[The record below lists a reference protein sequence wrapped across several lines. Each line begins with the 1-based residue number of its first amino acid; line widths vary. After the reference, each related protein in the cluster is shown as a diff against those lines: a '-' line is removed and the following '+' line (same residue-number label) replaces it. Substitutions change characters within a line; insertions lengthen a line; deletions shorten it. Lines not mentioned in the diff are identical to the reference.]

1 MVKVRRVDLNEMSGR
16 IQTGD
21 LVLLEKTRLVFGRE
35 SPHFFTD
42 RAVNAVTADDDV
54 AGVK

>member
-1 MVKVRRVDLNEMSGR
+1 MNEMSGR